1 MSVRRKLQITRDY
14 IDGGMQFVSHSET
27 GGANYLKLAYDSV
40 LARATERMTDKGSAE
55 DVAKL
60 RALYAPE

>member
-1 MSVRRKLQITRDY
+1 MK
-14 IDGGMQFVSHSET
+14 FVDHSET

-40 LARATERMTDKGSAE
+40 WARATERMTDKGDAE

-60 RALYAPE
+60 RSLYAPD